1 MAASGRDAGRR
12 VCVCG
17 GRGVGGGGVG
27 ADASGER
34 VQSGCAE
41 WKGCLKS
48 GCTPKPGAKPCG
60 RCPNGLAFPVELAK
74 ALKGVSDPLTQNL
87 FR

>member
-1 MAASGRDAGRR
+1 MVAAASDAYAA
-12 VCVCG
+12 G
-17 GRGVGGGGVG
+17 GTGDW
-27 ADASGER
+27 ANQA
-34 VQSGCAE
+34 CA